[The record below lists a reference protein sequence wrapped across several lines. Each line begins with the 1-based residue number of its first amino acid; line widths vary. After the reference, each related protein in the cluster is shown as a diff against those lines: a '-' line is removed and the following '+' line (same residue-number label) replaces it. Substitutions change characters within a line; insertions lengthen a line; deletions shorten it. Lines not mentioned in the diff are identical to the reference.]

1 MDFKNKVSHLLEE
14 ALREREDL
22 FLLNLEVS
30 DSFKISVTIDGDQ
43 GVTLQDCIDISRA
56 IEHNLDKEAYDFSID
71 VLSAGISSP
80 LKLIR
85 QYKKN
90 IGRKLNIK
98 SQNNTFEGD
107 LIAADDEG
115 VILEWKSREAKPTG
129 KGKVT
134 VLKTQKINYLDINE
148 AVVVLTF

>member
-1 MDFKNKVSHLLEE
+1 MDFKNKVSQLLEE
-14 ALREREDL
+14 ALCERGDL

-30 DSFKISVTIDGDQ
+30 DSLKISVTIDGDH

-98 SQNNTFEGD
+98 SQNNTFEGN

-115 VILEWKSREAKPTG
+115 VTLEWKSREAKATG
-129 KGKVT
+129 KGKIT
-134 VLKTQKINYLDINE
+134 VIKTQKIYYSDINE
-148 AVVVLTF
+148 AIVVLTF